1 MTNKENWSDLL
12 KKDEC
17 NRFEILVNKTID
29 CLTHPYSAFLIVTLG
44 IFCLPSI
51 AHARA
56 KIKNTSEVS
65 EVFVQTSN
73 TLMKSSENKNYWKAI
88 RTAQTGKRLSNFNFT
103 GFHNI
108 LLLKLGVSS
117 LEKPLSI
124 NLVSQ
129 KRKLFSSIS
138 KEAILPFSERIFPVA
153 YPQNFQRKFFPVV
166 LLLMSRLSPLYR
178 VISMKGGQ
186 QVEIE
191 VSKKVIKTR
200 NLRYKQI
207 VVVSCTLAL
216 IGFTFSILIKKYFR
230 LVHELKNQIF
240 NVKNEILNKNQQI
253 LDLEDAIIFYLKV
266 IDISFK
272 AQATLVNL
280 VENNQPG
287 NEHIVVTRG
296 LRKLV
301 KNIKKIKLYYTKN
314 APTVTY
320 INED

>member
-1 MTNKENWSDLL
+1 
-12 KKDEC
+12 
-17 NRFEILVNKTID
+17 
-29 CLTHPYSAFLIVTLG
+29 
-44 IFCLPSI
+44 
-51 AHARA
+51 
-56 KIKNTSEVS
+56 
-65 EVFVQTSN
+65 
-73 TLMKSSENKNYWKAI
+73 
-88 RTAQTGKRLSNFNFT
+88 
-103 GFHNI
+103 
-108 LLLKLGVSS
+108 
-117 LEKPLSI
+117 
-124 NLVSQ
+124 
-129 KRKLFSSIS
+129 
-138 KEAILPFSERIFPVA
+138 
-153 YPQNFQRKFFPVV
+153 
-166 LLLMSRLSPLYR
+166 
-178 VISMKGGQ
+178 MKGGQ